1 MKRTR
6 TYYCDKCKKSND
18 FVMPMAERPKC
29 ECGYSFG
36 GDFDNTKNHVNMRTT
51 WSGTTKM
58 EFRET
63 TMADSMTDMGIKH

>member
-6 TYYCDKCKKSND
+6 TYYCKECKSSTEVVMPTVETIKCK
-18 FVMPMAERPKC
+18 
-29 ECGYSFG
+29 CGYIFG
-36 GDFDNTKNHVNMRTT
+36 GNFNNTKDYVNMRTT

>member
-6 TYYCDKCKKSND
+6 IYYCKCGKSKEMVKD
-18 FVMPMAERPKC
+18 EPTIC
-29 ECGYSFG
+29 ECGHIFGSSFKTS
-36 GDFDNTKNHVNMRTT
+36 NYINMRTT
-51 WSGTTKM
+51 WSGQTKM

>member
-6 TYYCDKCKKSND
+6 TYYCDCGKNKEVIEGKPTICD
-18 FVMPMAERPKC
+18 
-29 ECGYSFG
+29 CGYNFGSSFKTS
-36 GDFDNTKNHVNMRTT
+36 NYINMRTT

>member
-1 MKRTR
+1 
-6 TYYCDKCKKSND
+6 
-18 FVMPMAERPKC
+18 MPMTETPNC
-29 ECGYSFG
+29 ECGHIFG
-36 GDFDNTKNHVNMRTT
+36 GNFDNTKNYVNMRTT

>member
-6 TYYCDKCKKSND
+6 TYYCKECKSSTEVAMPTAETIKCK
-18 FVMPMAERPKC
+18 
-29 ECGYSFG
+29 CGYIFG
-36 GDFDNTKNHVNMRTT
+36 GNFNNTKDYVNMRTT